1 MPAHAKKFPD
11 ALRTAELCA
20 VGALSLAQQLQ
31 PETLDIEAQAP
42 VKVGKD
48 EADMI
53 KCLGPQGAGS
63 GHNQGASE
71 EPVAAEADDHRRDGV
86 DRERRAGRLLRSA
99 AAWCQQ
105 AIHYQ

>member
-1 MPAHAKKFPD
+1 M
-11 ALRTAELCA
+11 LICA

-53 KCLGPQGAGS
+53 KCLGP
-63 GHNQGASE
+63 
-71 EPVAAEADDHRRDGV
+71 
-86 DRERRAGRLLRSA
+86 RALG
-99 AAWCQQ
+99 Q
-105 AIHYQ
+105 AITRVRARNQ